1 MAATDPSDPFGSH
14 LEAGIHRNVARLLGR
29 RSDLEGKTVLDLAC
43 GDGRTT
49 HLLRTLGAIV
59 TPYDL
64 FPDICK
70 LPDRPQFV
78 DLQAPL
84 PIPANSVDFV
94 VLQEVIEHLPNQL
107 LPLQEIAR
115 VLKPGG
121 ELFITTPTR
130 SSLISKLCHLGF
142 ESENM
147 KSPPNGSVN
156 GVWYDPVTGHRY
168 FGHLFLIGV
177 QQLRALALIAGF
189 KQITFHRS
197 ELSTS
202 SAWLFPLLYPF
213 VWLISYRAMRR
224 GRRRADQAGLAD
236 EITQQFALNVSPRTL
251 TNKFLIAS
259 FYK

>member
-1 MAATDPSDPFGSH
+1 MAETLAEDTFDTH
-14 LEAGIHRNVARLLGR
+14 LAAGIHRNVARLLGAR
-29 RSDLEGKTVLDLAC
+29 KDLAGKTVLDLAC

-49 HLLRTLGAIV
+49 HLLRSLGATV
-59 TPYDL
+59 APYDL

-70 LPDRPQFV
+70 LPDRPEFV
-78 DLQAPL
+78 DLQQPL
-84 PIPANSVDFV
+84 PIPDNSVDFV
-94 VLQEVIEHLPNQL
+94 VLQEVLEHLPNQL
-107 LPLQEIAR
+107 HPLQEIAR

-121 ELFITTPTR
+121 ELFLTTPTR

-147 KSPPNGSVN
+147 KSPPNGQIN
-156 GVWYDPVTGHRY
+156 GVWFDPVTGHRY

-189 KQITFHRS
+189 KKMALHPS
-197 ELSTS
+197 EISKS
-202 SAWLFPLLYPF
+202 SAWLFPFLYPF
-213 VWLISYRAMRR
+213 VFLVSYRAKRR
-224 GRRRADQAGLAD
+224 GIRKAHEPRLSQ
-236 EITQQFALNVSPRTL
+236 EISEQFALNIHPRTL